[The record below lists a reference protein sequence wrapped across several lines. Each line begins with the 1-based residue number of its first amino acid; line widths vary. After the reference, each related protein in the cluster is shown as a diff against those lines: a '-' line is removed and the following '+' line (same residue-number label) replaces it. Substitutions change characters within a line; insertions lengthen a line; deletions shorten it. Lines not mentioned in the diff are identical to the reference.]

1 MSSMIGAD
9 PDALDR
15 QAHRLVTA
23 ADRLEAIRGEITT
36 VLGRTRWEGGDGD
49 DFRHDW
55 ETVLS
60 GRLGQAAEWLQQASS
75 VLRGNAEQQRQASS
89 DFGGV
94 GSSALGGVGGAGGR
108 EGGGIAWGKDFDDLL
123 KGADVTMASLGF
135 VPKLADTVKAATLQ
149 LAQHMDG
156 TKVGS
161 LLGRSV
167 NIDGELVDRGLAGAG
182 LVYSV
187 GALIQSGAPTTG
199 DGRYETADHEVSAVL
214 DSAVLI
220 TAAVPGLEEAAP
232 VVAAISGAYTLGSLV
247 DPHLGQQIVD
257 VSNGVSHAV
266 GSAEQAGFDIAKIG
280 FDTEVDV
287 AKTEIHAAGAVAGIV
302 GHGVSSALHVLHL

>member
-1 MSSMIGAD
+1 MTGAD

-36 VLGRTRWEGGDGD
+36 VLARTAWEGGDGD

-60 GRLGQAAEWLQQASS
+60 GRLRQAAEWLQQASS
-75 VLRGNAEQQRQASS
+75 VLHGNAEQQRQASS

-94 GSSALGGVGGAGGR
+94 GSSALGGVGG
-108 EGGGIAWGKDFDDLL
+108 GIAWGKDFDHLL
-123 KGADVTMASLGF
+123 KGAEVLVAPMVA
-135 VPKLADTVKAATLQ
+135 VPKLGKAVQKMGLDIAERLAGAKAEPLLTKIGGSEIFKAA
-149 LAQHMDG
+149 D
-156 TKVGS
+156 
-161 LLGRSV
+161 
-167 NIDGELVDRGLAGAG
+167 EGLAGVG
-182 LVYSV
+182 LVYSI

-214 DSAVLI
+214 DSATLI
-220 TAAVPGLEEAAP
+220 TAAVPGLEEVAP
-232 VVAAISGAYTLGSLV
+232 VVAALSGAYALGSLV

-257 VSNGVSHAV
+257 VSNGFSHAV
-266 GSAEQAGFDIAKIG
+266 GSAEQAGLDIAKIG